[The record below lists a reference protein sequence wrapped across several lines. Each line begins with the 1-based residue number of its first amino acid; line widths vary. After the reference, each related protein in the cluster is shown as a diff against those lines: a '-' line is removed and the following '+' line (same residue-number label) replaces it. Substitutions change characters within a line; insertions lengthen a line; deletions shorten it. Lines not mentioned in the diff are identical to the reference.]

1 MIRICIIQMM
11 IMVSSSI
18 SAQDCPDN
26 SSGQIH
32 FDTQAEIDQFII
44 DFPNCT
50 RLERQIL
57 INDDTGVNITDYSPF
72 NNLESVRGLSLRSIG
87 DPIIGGFVNLTEING
102 SLDIFQTKLTNLNFL
117 SNITLIDATNNV
129 VLSIDQNPLLEDIS
143 GLINIEPDSIYT
155 ISISNNPLLSVCHYS
170 FVCEML
176 SRPPPPIGNHRVRI
190 NAPGCEDIDA
200 ILAQCDN
207 PIVPPE
213 DPIDP
218 IDPNL
223 CPLTFRPGMQIDKV
237 DDDLYN
243 VMYLYGNERMKIK
256 NINYSTLMELIY
268 HHKVEKDLLFDFTT
282 FRLSILCTMAERI
295 IDGHRFE
302 YSLPNIL
309 PPFADEN
316 LTMEEIEMFKDFVL
330 TMGENES
337 LKI

>member
-1 MIRICIIQMM
+1 MIRIILFQ
-11 IMVSSSI
+11 VLLTLSSI
-18 SAQDCPDN
+18 IFAQDCPDE
-26 SSGQIH
+26 STGT
-32 FDTQAEIDQFII
+32 FELTTQAEVDQFII
-44 DFPNCT
+44 DYPNCT
-50 RLERQIL
+50 ILERQLRIQQ
-57 INDDTGVNITDYSPF
+57 GVSTVITDLSPL
-72 NNLESVRGLSLRSIG
+72 NNLKSVRGLSIRTNG
-87 DPIIGGFVNLTEING
+87 DPVIEGLVNLTEIDG
-102 SLDIFQTKLTNLNFL
+102 LLQIFQTELTNLDFL
-117 SNITLIDATNNV
+117 ENVTLINGSV
-129 VLSIDQNPLLEDIS
+129 RIDQNPLLEDIS

-155 ISISNNPLLSVCHYS
+155 ITLRNSPLLSVCHYS

-176 SRPPPPIGNHRVRI
+176 SRPPPPIGNHRVQF

-223 CPLTFRPGMQIDKV
+223 CPLTSRPGMQIDKV